1 MQRNNR
7 SISGDKY
14 PCFFLEVSMLRDYSQ
29 EVGVVVILYLGLF
42 LIKTSMVILLE

>member
-1 MQRNNR
+1 
-7 SISGDKY
+7 
-14 PCFFLEVSMLRDYSQ
+14 MLRDYSQ